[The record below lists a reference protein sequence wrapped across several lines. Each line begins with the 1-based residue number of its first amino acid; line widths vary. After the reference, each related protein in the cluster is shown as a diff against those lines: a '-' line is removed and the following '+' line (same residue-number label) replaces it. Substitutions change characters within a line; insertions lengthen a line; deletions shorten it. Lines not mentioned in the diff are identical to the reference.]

1 MGQKGASFLI
11 IPILIILIVIA
22 GAGGYFYIS
31 RSSNQKTNNSQTV
44 KVTPR
49 PCTKTYYSDS
59 NPESTKRL
67 YKKQDKLIADAQY
80 PKELTEACDEDL
92 VTLACLEP
100 YTLQANGEYI
110 YQKTTIEGSVKTQ
123 TTSRAKEEILDLI
136 TKMKRSV
143 EGKDIIKVRICVTDF
158 KDSLLQYETSDTNN
172 ALDNTAHFAT
182 TDYIGTFR
190 RFASITNKD
199 IPYFSCDTPLQMT
212 KYGTLYYKC
221 GGGDGPSGSSLIYKI
236 ESAQIPEDA
245 TGSSVLLKCSFSPDE
260 TGKVTTTCN

>member
-1 MGQKGASFLI
+1 MNQRGFSLLI
-11 IPILIILIVIA
+11 LLILIFILVLIGV
-22 GAGGYFYIS
+22 GGYFFINKFS
-31 RSSNQKTNNSQTV
+31 GQKINYEQIVNT
-44 KVTPR
+44 TPR
-49 PCTKTYYSDS
+49 PCTKTYHSDS

-123 TTSRAKEEILDLI
+123 TTSKAKEEVLDLI

-143 EGKDIIKVRICVTDF
+143 EGKDIIKVRVCVTDF

-190 RFASITNKD
+190 RFASISNKD

-221 GGGDGPSGSSLIYKI
+221 GGGDGPSATSLIYKI

-245 TGSSVLLKCSFSPDE
+245 TGSSVLLKCNSSPDE